1 MTVEPGFGGQHFMAE
16 QMDKLRAL
24 RHALDESGRS
34 ILLEV
39 DGGVDPETAPV
50 CIENG
55 ADVLVA
61 GSAVF
66 HAPDRREAI
75 RRLRGSC

>member
-1 MTVEPGFGGQHFMAE
+1 M
-16 QMDKLRAL
+16 
-24 RHALDESGRS
+24 
-34 ILLEV
+34 

-75 RRLRGSC
+75 RRLRGN

>member
-1 MTVEPGFGGQHFMAE
+1 MAE

>member
-1 MTVEPGFGGQHFMAE
+1 MQ
-16 QMDKLRAL
+16 
-24 RHALDESGRS
+24 LDESGRS

-66 HAPDRREAI
+66 HAPDRRRPGLDPREFS
-75 RRLRGSC
+75 LRGVHITSHQVTAPRMFFW

>member
-1 MTVEPGFGGQHFMAE
+1 MSE

-24 RHALDESGRS
+24 RRALDESGRS

-39 DGGVDPETAPV
+39 DGGVDPDTAPV

-75 RRLRGSC
+75 RSLRGSC